1 METLTSFED
10 DERRPACASEDAGI
24 STVTLTKSSS
34 HASSALDLV
43 GLKDPS
49 LWTLAL
55 LKVYYEQH
63 GLKKSG
69 KKQNLL
75 TR

>member
-1 METLTSFED
+1 METSTSFEGG
-10 DERRPACASEDAGI
+10 ERRPACASEDAGM
-24 STVTLTKSSS
+24 STVTSTKSLS

-55 LKVYYEQH
+55 LKVYCEQH
-63 GLKKSG
+63 GLKKSA
-69 KKQNLL
+69 KKQDLL